1 MHSGH
6 KVYVFYDHPH
16 LVMNVR
22 NNLKKHGFNV
32 DGNLVQWKHIEDF
45 YRADSKFPIRMA
57 PKLTHKHIELQPFAP
72 LSIKLATQVLSH
84 SVAAGISTTVSL
96 GALSEDAQYTAVF
109 VERMDR
115 MFTAVFVGLM
125 DRMFNAFKMLNTLL
139 SLLG

>member
-1 MHSGH
+1 M
-6 KVYVFYDHPH
+6 FYDHPH

-57 PKLTHKHIELQPFAP
+57 PKLMHKHIELQPFAP

-96 GALSEDAQYTAVF
+96 GLCQ
-109 VERMDR
+109 
-115 MFTAVFVGLM
+115 
-125 DRMFNAFKMLNTLL
+125 KMLNTLL
-139 SLLG
+139 SLWSGWTECSLLSLLG